1 VAEGEGKMK
10 RSKVLEERI
19 WRVTVLFKEL
29 GYRVTEDERSDESYS
44 ASFERDDGVEGG
56 FFIDRESRFV
66 EIGYTFSFSPDVE
79 TFVRGRLEE
88 MLKICYEYG
97 CYFSLQ
103 RSAEEISFSVF
114 CKLYYT
120 GLGYYPLKDSL
131 RDFDRCVL
139 SLGDLLKIDGGD
151 EEEEAEGKAEE
162 PPQKPS

>member
-1 VAEGEGKMK
+1 MK

-44 ASFERDDGVEGG
+44 AAFEREDGVEGG
-56 FFIDRESRFV
+56 VFIDRESRFV
-66 EIGYTFSFSPDVE
+66 EIGYTFSFSPDME
-79 TFVRGRLEE
+79 AFVRGRLEE
-88 MLKICYEYG
+88 MLKVCYEYG

-103 RSAEEISFSVF
+103 RSAEDISFSVF

-120 GLGYYPLKDSL
+120 GLGYYPLRDAL

-139 SLGDLLKIDGGD
+139 SLADLLKIDEGD
-151 EEEEAEGKAEE
+151 EAAQEEEKD
-162 PPQKPS
+162 KSS